1 MRTQLSLLAAFTL
14 ITSSLSWSQSGPKV
28 VLQDMGNVGF
38 RISDAQSLANWV
50 SNGLAQRVGHEN
62 VAYEGLLKSKK
73 DLARRL
79 GNTEIHPTQAADI
92 ERLEAFVQ
100 GAQVWVKAR
109 FGKNKKGH
117 WVDLSCRKS
126 PGKKRKATEEKRL
139 YAATFHDLQPAVRES
154 LRTFC
159 SALLPSSPAVPAR
172 AQPGSAAPGR
182 ADPLPPKKPAAPKKW
197 LPPTRR

>member
-1 MRTQLSLLAAFTL
+1 MRIPHLIIITLTL
-14 ITSSLSWSQSGPKV
+14 ISASISWSQSPTKV
-28 VLQDMGNVGF
+28 VLEDMGNVGF

-50 SNGLAQRVGHEN
+50 SNALAKRVGHDN

-92 ERLEAFVQ
+92 QRLEAFVKE
-100 GAQVWVKAR
+100 AQVWVKAR

-117 WVDLSCRKS
+117 WVDLSCRAQ
-126 PGKKRKATEEKRL
+126 PGKGQKPKEKKRL
-139 YAATFHDLQPAVRES
+139 YANTFHDLQPLVRTALTE
-154 LRTFC
+154 FC
-159 SALLPSSPAVPAR
+159 GTLIPKVAPAPARAPSNGNPALLPPKPT
-172 AQPGSAAPGR
+172 
-182 ADPLPPKKPAAPKKW
+182 PKKQKW

>member
-1 MRTQLSLLAAFTL
+1 MWAFE
-14 ITSSLSWSQSGPKV
+14 
-28 VLQDMGNVGF
+28 F
-38 RISDAQSLANWV
+38 RDAQSLANWV

-139 YAATFHDLQPAVRES
+139 LRGHFSRLATGRPRKPPNLAAHCCPRL
-154 LRTFC
+154 
-159 SALLPSSPAVPAR
+159 PAVPAR

>member
-1 MRTQLSLLAAFTL
+1 MRIPHLFLVGLAL
-14 ITSSLSWSQSGPKV
+14 ISTSISWAQAPTKV
-28 VLQDMGNVGF
+28 VLEDMGNVGF

-50 SNGLAQRVGHEN
+50 SNSLAKRVGHDN

-92 ERLEAFVQ
+92 ERLEAFVKE
-100 GAQVWVKAR
+100 AKVWVRAR

-117 WVDLSCRKS
+117 WIDLSCRAGQVK
-126 PGKKRKATEEKRL
+126 GQKAKEKKRL
-139 YAATFHDLQPAVRES
+139 YAKTFQELQPLVRTTLANFCAELIPKVGPAVGRPPN
-154 LRTFC
+154 TGNP
-159 SALLPSSPAVPAR
+159 ALLPPRPPA
-172 AQPGSAAPGR
+172 
-182 ADPLPPKKPAAPKKW
+182 KKQKW

>member
-1 MRTQLSLLAAFTL
+1 MRIPHLIIVTFTL
-14 ITSSLSWSQSGPKV
+14 ISASISWSQSPTKV
-28 VLQDMGNVGF
+28 VLEDMGNVGF

-50 SNGLAQRVGHEN
+50 SNALAKRVGHDN

-92 ERLEAFVQ
+92 QRLEAFVKE
-100 GAQVWVKAR
+100 AQVWVKAR

-117 WVDLSCRKS
+117 WVTVVGPNPAKDKRQRK
-126 PGKKRKATEEKRL
+126 KRL
-139 YAATFHDLQPAVRES
+139 YANTFHDLQPLVRTA
-154 LRTFC
+154 LTDFC
-159 SALLPSSPAVPAR
+159 GALIPKVAPAPARAPNTGNPALLPPKPT
-172 AQPGSAAPGR
+172 
-182 ADPLPPKKPAAPKKW
+182 PKKQKW